1 MVNLTALSMLSSRHC
16 GTLTLSDENL
26 NFSRTW
32 LSTNGRRSINL
43 YQNFRY
49 VYIYELISI
58 DGDKASG

>member
-1 MVNLTALSMLSSRHC
+1 MLSSKHC
-16 GTLTLSDENL
+16 GTLTPSDENL

-32 LSTNGRRSINL
+32 LSTNGRRSINS

-49 VYIYELISI
+49 IYELTRL